1 MKRNYQIQASKRAK
15 SQNRGQFLLVFMA
28 FATGYL
34 SSSILNVNQL
44 GGFLNQSIGQIKL
57 PGFESNAKMNPKKT
71 NLVEHTPKLEF
82 YTVLTKAD
90 KHVIPAITRPAE
102 LEKPQEPEKI
112 AELVAEKKP
121 KTPAEVVNA
130 KPVTSLAAQKP
141 APAETISAA
150 KDRFFVQLASFR
162 YYSQAEKLKAKL
174 ILKGFDVKISAI
186 RQGTMQWYRV
196 MLGPYA
202 NISEAQKAK
211 VIFQAKEHAPGII
224 RQMDA

>member
-1 MKRNYQIQASKRAK
+1 MKRNYQIQANKRAK

-44 GGFLNQSIGQIKL
+44 GGFLNQSMGQIQW
-57 PGFESNAKMNPKKT
+57 PVPKSKT
-71 NLVEHTPKLEF
+71 NLATQKSTHAEHTPKLEF

-90 KHVIPAITRPAE
+90 KHVIPAITRPSEIDKAKLE
-102 LEKPQEPEKI
+102 EKP
-112 AELVAEKKP
+112 ATVLAEKKP
-121 KTPAEVVNA
+121 DVPADVVTA
-130 KPVTSLAAQKP
+130 KPVASLAEKKP
-141 APAETISAA
+141 TPPEVSNQPAG
-150 KDRFFVQLASFR
+150 RFFVQLASFR

-202 NISEAQKAK
+202 NIGEAQKAK